1 MGLALFGVWEA
12 EICGSD
18 LREAAEV
25 DVPDAERLG
34 DGKW

>member
-12 EICGSD
+12 ESWGSD

-25 DVPDAERLG
+25 DVPDAERLRN
-34 DGKW
+34 GKW